1 MNYLITE
8 HQLKI
13 ITESTFGSKF
23 NENMKRLY
31 SFSVKT
37 INKVEKKY
45 GLNLR
50 LLATW
55 GPAVG
60 GFVLPLDNYI
70 KSGNFNFTE
79 SQISLILV
87 GLAATI
93 FFDNKPILK
102 KVITKIKEE
111 GILDSFK
118 KILPVAKTLKS
129 VFIGFMESLSTS
141 ISSVSDILSYSFL
154 IPIVGD
160 IQKMLMNNA
169 DILESS
175 KLISERLLSSGVV
188 LVTAVTLT
196 EIISKILKRLS

>member
-102 KVITKIKEE
+102 KVITKIREE

-141 ISSVSDILSYSFL
+141 ISSVSEILSYSFL